1 MKLCLIGSAL
11 ALTVTLVRAQTVSAP
26 RPQFE
31 VASIKPLTADRDS
44 RPQANC
50 TAGGRFVSAGV
61 PVKYLIEW
69 AYDIRTEFSVPDWA
83 EISGKRYDIEAKAE
97 GPVSQAQCRLMTQL
111 LLEDRFKLK
120 FHRETKE
127 MPVYALVVGKSG
139 SKLHE
144 AKPDSPPGDGVWL
157 RGHKTS
163 SKGWE
168 PSMIASTLSSIPD
181 VGRPVVDKTGLKGL
195 FEFRLDYS
203 VTPNEDRP
211 NIFSAL
217 QDQLGLRLEP
227 SKGPVEF
234 VVIDQLE
241 KPSEN

>member
-1 MKLCLIGSAL
+1 M
-11 ALTVTLVRAQTVSAP
+11 
-26 RPQFE
+26 
-31 VASIKPLTADRDS
+31 
-44 RPQANC
+44 
-50 TAGGRFVSAGV
+50 
-61 PVKYLIEW
+61 KYLIEW